1 MDNVCKV
8 FQAVNEELFPDGRQR
23 PLGQS
28 AGGHNNPLPPLQQEN
43 NDNADDSEFDTDNSG
58 TDEEPAEDNTDDDDA
73 ENSSDSET
81 DDEVSNAFSDS
92 DDMADPGA
100 AAAAGGGAGRTKS
113 IIPTFAG
120 EGNNIFEISTLTQ
133 EFIDSFLGYCQHAR
147 ITHDRRLENLD
158 QCLTG
163 VAKKWYRTETK
174 FVGDF
179 ADWDAFEGK
188 FADRFGIELTPDA
201 RGTQAETLYIREG
214 ELCRN
219 FIDRCRLYQYEV
231 SQQTKQ
237 TIARALPACNTC
249 DACDDCPPREEKIK
263 RITDAVSQRE
273 CINLVI
279 CRLEEKMREEI
290 KKLSEGKSF
299 DEICK
304 IIYHLENSST
314 KPTKDTSQSMTT
326 ASNGTS
332 NSINALGYSG
342 RGRVGGGG
350 NRGGGGGGGTGQQ
363 RGFPQQQQPFQGN
376 SGMYSIKQQQFL
388 PPPYMLLPPQ
398 MTRGGGGGQCPPPT
412 MPWGAPLGQQQK
424 PPPTQSPAVQQPG
437 PCGQPGAF
445 VVDPNNSKFG
455 GTYAD
460 FNSSPYRQ

>member
-179 ADWDAFEGK
+179 TNWNAFEAK
-188 FADRFGIELTPDA
+188 FADCFGIELTLDA
-201 RGTQAETLYIREG
+201 RGTEAKSCTSG
-214 ELCRN
+214 MASSAATSST
-219 FIDRCRLYQYEV
+219 V
-231 SQQTKQ
+231 
-237 TIARALPACNTC
+237 
-249 DACDDCPPREEKIK
+249 
-263 RITDAVSQRE
+263 AVST
-273 CINLVI
+273 
-279 CRLEEKMREEI
+279 
-290 KKLSEGKSF
+290 
-299 DEICK
+299 
-304 IIYHLENSST
+304 ST
-314 KPTKDTSQSMTT
+314 RSASRQSRP
-326 ASNGTS
+326 S
-332 NSINALGYSG
+332 
-342 RGRVGGGG
+342 
-350 NRGGGGGGGTGQQ
+350 
-363 RGFPQQQQPFQGN
+363 PE
-376 SGMYSIKQQQFL
+376 
-388 PPPYMLLPPQ
+388 
-398 MTRGGGGGQCPPPT
+398 QCPPATHATPEMTVRPARRRSRGSPT
-412 MPWGAPLGQQQK
+412 PCHRENASTSSSADWRRRCGRKSKSYPKASHSMKFARLFTTLRT
-424 PPPTQSPAVQQPG
+424 PPQSPRRTPHSQ
-437 PCGQPGAF
+437 
-445 VVDPNNSKFG
+445 
-455 GTYAD
+455 
-460 FNSSPYRQ
+460 